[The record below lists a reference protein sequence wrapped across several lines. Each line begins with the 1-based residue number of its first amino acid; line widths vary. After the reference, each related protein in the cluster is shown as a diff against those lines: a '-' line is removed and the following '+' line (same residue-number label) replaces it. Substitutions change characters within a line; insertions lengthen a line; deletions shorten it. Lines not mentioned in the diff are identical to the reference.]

1 MDIVT
6 INNHDVGI
14 REYDGQRVVTFEM
27 IDALHERPAGTAK
40 RYFSENRKRF
50 VEGKQYYQLKQEAA
64 QNFLTQFAST
74 KSVSP
79 SSINKVR
86 SLMVLTL
93 KGYIH
98 LVKSFTD
105 DLAWKIHDELI
116 DGYFVN
122 KTQPASNALLT
133 GELKQVLGAFGEKV
147 QSLEERIP
155 NC

>member
-1 MDIVT
+1 
-6 INNHDVGI
+6 
-14 REYDGQRVVTFEM
+14 M

-50 VEGKQYYQLKQEAA
+50 VEGKHYYQLKQEAA

-93 KGYIH
+93 KGYLH

-105 DLAWKIHDELI
+105 NLAWQVHDELI